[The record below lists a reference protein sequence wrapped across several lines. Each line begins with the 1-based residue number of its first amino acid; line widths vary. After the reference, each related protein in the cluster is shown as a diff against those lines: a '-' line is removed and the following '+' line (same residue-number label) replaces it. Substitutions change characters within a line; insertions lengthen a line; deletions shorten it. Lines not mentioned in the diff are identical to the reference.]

1 MTAPAQM
8 PSEPNIP
15 SLERSRPLRLAFEC
29 LQTLPEGSNP
39 VRVWWD
45 ENLQCEQVGK
55 RVDLSNLD
63 DVLPEPAILRQIRHD
78 HVVPILAAP
87 VVDGFPQPMR
97 VIEIVTPYYKR
108 GSLTDAFIR
117 GERFGP
123 TETVRIVQAA
133 LRGLGHLHEVHG
145 ILHRDIKSPNIL
157 LTEDEFLARVGDL
170 GCAGRIGEDGRT
182 PALDIPTLYSPP
194 ELVGTGILTR
204 ASDLYPMGLVLLELL
219 KGGFDYD
226 AYPKSDVVRRLLRGV
241 SPLSMAERS
250 HPIWASRS
258 LRRILNKSLHSVPGQ
273 RFQTASEMDNAL
285 SRARVIDWAETDTL
299 RWEAPFRHH
308 RGRRVRVEAVQR
320 RKGGFRLSTQI
331 NSGNGWRR
339 YGLADLDVE
348 ALDSS
353 RARSLFDQAT
363 DRAIVR

>member
-182 PALDIPTLYSPP
+182 PALDIPPCTARPNWSEQAFLPGQATCIRWGSCCSSCSKADSTMTRTLS
-194 ELVGTGILTR
+194 LT
-204 ASDLYPMGLVLLELL
+204 SC
-219 KGGFDYD
+219 
-226 AYPKSDVVRRLLRGV
+226 VVCCE
-241 SPLSMAERS
+241 A
-250 HPIWASRS
+250 S
-258 LRRILNKSLHSVPGQ
+258 LRCRWPSVATPSG
-273 RFQTASEMDNAL
+273 
-285 SRARVIDWAETDTL
+285 
-299 RWEAPFRHH
+299 H
-308 RGRRVRVEAVQR
+308 RDHCVE
-320 RKGGFRLSTQI
+320 S
-331 NSGNGWRR
+331 
-339 YGLADLDVE
+339 
-348 ALDSS
+348 
-353 RARSLFDQAT
+353 
-363 DRAIVR
+363 

>member
-1 MTAPAQM
+1 MTVPAQM
-8 PSEPNIP
+8 PSEPSIP
-15 SLERSRPLRLAFEC
+15 GLERSRPLRLAFEC

-87 VVDGFPQPMR
+87 VVDGFPKPMR
-97 VIEIVTPYYKR
+97 VIEIVTPYYER
-108 GSLTDAFIR
+108 GSLTDAFLR
-117 GERFGP
+117 GERFVP
-123 TETVRIVQAA
+123 TEAVRIVQAA

-157 LTEDEFLARVGDL
+157 LTGDEFLARVGDL

-194 ELVGTGILTR
+194 ELVGTGVLTR

-226 AYPKSDVVRRLLRGV
+226 AYPKTHVVRRLLRGV

-258 LRRILNKSLHSVPGQ
+258 LRRALTSPCILFRANAFRLRARWTTPYQGPVSSTGRRPT
-273 RFQTASEMDNAL
+273 RFDGRRRSATIETAASELRPFGCA
-285 SRARVIDWAETDTL
+285 RADSVY
-299 RWEAPFRHH
+299 
-308 RGRRVRVEAVQR
+308 RRR
-320 RKGGFRLSTQI
+320 
-331 NSGNGWRR
+331 
-339 YGLADLDVE
+339 
-348 ALDSS
+348 
-353 RARSLFDQAT
+353 
-363 DRAIVR
+363 